1 MMGKFLRVV
10 LVSLWFGFLTF
21 PFMGRHAGF
30 LVVLLLAGGALW
42 IGFNALLYSK
52 AVGGRI
58 HRVFDYGHSLNSALH
73 RIDSRIILGILLL
86 SALIFP
92 LLTNR
97 YVIDVAVR
105 SGIYI
110 CLALGL
116 NIVVGL
122 AGLLDLGYVAFYAVG
137 AYTYGLLSLHYS
149 ASFWLVLP
157 LGAVMAAVFGV
168 LLGAPTLRLRGDYL
182 AIVTLGFGEM
192 IRIVLNNWDRVTRG
206 PNGLIGIEP
215 PSLTQSFIFTQPI
228 HYYYLILPIVIL
240 TIFVVNRLNHSRIG
254 RAWIAIRE
262 DEVAAEAMGIDT
274 TRMKLLAF
282 ALGAMWA
289 GFGGVFFASYMSFI
303 SPESFTFFESVI
315 ILCMVVLG
323 GMGSIPGVILGAI
336 VLVVLPEM
344 LRDFYLPF
352 MQVDFSRARM
362 LIFGMIMVV
371 MMIFRPQGL
380 IPSARRKLELRPEK
394 EVNVEAPKPELVYET
409 AASKTQEL

>member
-1 MMGKFLRVV
+1 MHKFLKVIV
-10 LVSLWFGFLTF
+10 ISLWFGVLTF
-21 PFMGRHAGF
+21 PFIGRSVGF
-30 LVVLLLAGGALW
+30 LVLFFLAGGTLW
-42 IGFNALLYSK
+42 MGLMVLLHSK
-52 AVGGRI
+52 MVMSWINTISHHKQSLSHFVGQ
-58 HRVFDYGHSLNSALH
+58 
-73 RIDSRIILGILLL
+73 IDRRIILGFVFFLT
-86 SALIFP
+86 LIFP

-97 YVIDVAVR
+97 YVVDVAVTA
-105 SGIYI
+105 GIYI

-137 AYTYGLLSLHYS
+137 AYTYGLLSLHYQT
-149 ASFWLVLP
+149 SFWLALP
-157 LGAVMAAVFGV
+157 IGAILAAIFGV

-192 IRIVLNNWDRVTRG
+192 IRITLNNWDRVTRG
-206 PNGLIGIEP
+206 PNGLIGIEA
-215 PSLTQSFIFTQPI
+215 PSLTKGFIFTHPM
-228 HYYYLILPIVIL
+228 HFYYLILFIAIV
-240 TIFVVNRLNHSRIG
+240 TVFVVNRLNNSRIG

-282 ALGAMWA
+282 ALGALWA
-289 GFGGVFFASYMSFI
+289 GFGGVFFASKMSFI
-303 SPESFTFFESVI
+303 SPESFTFFESII

-336 VLVVLPEM
+336 ILVTLPEV

-362 LIFGMIMVV
+362 LIFGLAMVV

-380 IPSARRKLELRPEK
+380 LPSARHKLELHAQEEEDRMEQ
-394 EVNVEAPKPELVYET
+394 KPELVYET
-409 AASKTQEL
+409 ASRTPEL